1 MIHLICGPI
10 GAGKTTIA
18 NQLAEQHSAIR
29 FSEDEWLSNLF
40 IPDAPENLLDQPIEV
55 VAAWASEK
63 YQRCRGQIW
72 PVCEQILQQDVHV
85 VLDGAAAN
93 KEQRD
98 KIRQKAI
105 KVGVGFKLYYVTT
118 DTETR
123 RSRVLERN
131 VKGGETYSIEVT
143 PIMFEFMEK
152 FFEIPD
158 ESELSAAEIIH
169 T

>member
-18 NQLAEQHSAIR
+18 HQLAEQHGAIR
-29 FSEDEWLSNLF
+29 FSEDEWLSHLF
-40 IPDAPENLLDQPIEV
+40 IPDAPENLLDEPMEM
-55 VAAWASEK
+55 VAAWATER

-72 PVCEQILQQDVHV
+72 PLCEQLLKQGMHV

-98 KIRQKAI
+98 KIREKAI
-105 KVGVGFKLYYVTT
+105 KTGVGFKLYYVTT

-131 VKGGETYSIEVT
+131 VKGGKTYSIEVT
-143 PIMFEFMEK
+143 PEVFELMEN

>member
-18 NQLAEQHSAIR
+18 HQLAEQHNAIR

-40 IPDAPENLLDQPIEV
+40 IPDAPENLLDESIEMLATW
-55 VAAWASEK
+55 AAEK

-72 PVCEQILQQDVHV
+72 PLCEQLLKQGIHV

-98 KIRQKAI
+98 KIREKAA
-105 KVGVGFKLYYVTT
+105 KSGVGFKLYYVTA
-118 DTETR
+118 DKETR

-131 VKGGETYSIEVT
+131 AKGGKTYSMQVSVE
-143 PIMFEFMEK
+143 MFELMEHL
-152 FFEIPD
+152 FEMP
-158 ESELSAAEIIH
+158 ELGELSSAEIIK

>member
-1 MIHLICGPI
+1 LIHLICGPI

-18 NQLAEQHSAIR
+18 HQLAEQHSAIR

-40 IPDAPENLLDQPIEV
+40 IPDAPENLLDEHIEM

-72 PVCEQILQQDVHV
+72 PVCEQILQQGVHV

-105 KVGVGFKLYYVTT
+105 KAGVGFKLYYATA

-131 VKGGETYSIEVT
+131 VKGGKTYSMEVT
-143 PIMFEFMEK
+143 AEMFELMEN

-158 ESELSAAEIIH
+158 KSELSAAKIIH

>member
-1 MIHLICGPI
+1 M
-10 GAGKTTIA
+10 
-18 NQLAEQHSAIR
+18 EM
-29 FSEDEWLSNLF
+29 
-40 IPDAPENLLDQPIEV
+40 
-55 VAAWASEK
+55 VAAWATEK

-72 PVCEQILQQDVHV
+72 PLCEQLLKQGMHV

-98 KIRQKAI
+98 KIREKAI
-105 KVGVGFKLYYVTT
+105 KTGVGFKLYYVTT

-131 VKGGETYSIEVT
+131 VKGGKTYSIEVT
-143 PIMFEFMEK
+143 PEVFELMENL
-152 FFEIPD
+152 FEIPD